1 MRWRLTD
8 LLTKNAEPLPPG
20 PRGRILFVGPFQG
33 GVGGVERLTRCFAD
47 WVRDSGY
54 TATMVFEHTQFP
66 IGPYTV
72 APSETVQVL
81 GSGAWSRRLA
91 EAAYDFVYIMPSGL
105 GRRRWLPRLRQVKSR
120 RVVLDLDPK
129 RKYLEVT
136 DVLHCESPRDEA
148 LPRPH
153 VTAMPDPRP
162 TIPDA
167 TGSDTAGSDAPIDAY
182 FTAFTPYG
190 AIKGHDRIPAFLDGA
205 DKALIWCYDPI
216 TFARR
221 KRRYGKQIEAYVD
234 ELRAHPNLEVRL
246 APSREE
252 LYGLYRRTAG
262 YVCFSRSETLGFS
275 MLDAV
280 ALGKPLCAERVG
292 VCRALADFAP
302 TTDFGAP
309 IFRTYPMPETLGY
322 EGLAQAVAAMPS

>member
-1 MRWRLTD
+1 MRWRLSD
-8 LLTKNAEPLPPG
+8 LVTPKAEPLPPG

-54 TATMVFEHTQFP
+54 TATMIFEHTNMP
-66 IGPYTV
+66 DGPYTV
-72 APSETVQVL
+72 EPSDTVRVL
-81 GSGAWSRRLA
+81 PSGAWSRKLA
-91 EAAYDFVYIMPSGL
+91 EADYRFAYIMPSGL
-105 GRRRWLPRLRQVKSR
+105 GRRRWLPRLAQIRVK

-129 RKYLEVT
+129 RKYIDIT
-136 DVLHCESPRDEA
+136 DVLHCESPRDDP

-153 VTAMPDPRP
+153 VVAMPDPRP
-162 TIPDA
+162 TIPPA
-167 TGSDTAGSDAPIDAY
+167 RAGDDEPLDAY
-182 FTAFTPYG
+182 LTAFTPYG
-190 AIKGHDRIPAFLDGA
+190 RVKGHDRMPAFLDGA
-205 DKALIWCYDPI
+205 DKRLVWCYDPI

-221 KRRYGKQIEAYVD
+221 KKKYGARIEAAVD
-234 ELRAHPNLEVRL
+234 EIRGHPNLDLVL
-246 APSREE
+246 APSREA
-252 LYGLYRRTAG
+252 LYSLYRRCAG

-292 VCRALADFAP
+292 VCRALEGFEA

-309 IFRTYPMPETLGY
+309 VFRTYPLPGLGGY
-322 EGLAQAVAAMPS
+322 ERLAQAVEAMA